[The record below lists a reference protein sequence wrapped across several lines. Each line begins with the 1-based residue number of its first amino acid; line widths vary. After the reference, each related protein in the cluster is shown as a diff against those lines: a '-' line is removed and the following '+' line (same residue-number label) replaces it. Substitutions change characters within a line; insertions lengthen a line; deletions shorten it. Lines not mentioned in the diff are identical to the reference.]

1 MQRVDVEVVG
11 PAVPVDVG
19 VHRGVAT
26 STESPRPTVPCGN
39 HQMVSGWPYS
49 IVTVLESG
57 RTSWTAVLDA
67 LRL

>member
-1 MQRVDVEVVG
+1 
-11 PAVPVDVG
+11 
-19 VHRGVAT
+19 
-26 STESPRPTVPCGN
+26 
-39 HQMVSGWPYS
+39 MVSGWPYS